1 MQDYYWTVSE
11 AIPEYTNDG
20 QLYIFFNIMQITL
33 GFNAILGVT
42 LCKEFVETFLML

>member
-33 GFNAILGVT
+33 ASMPYLESHCAKNL
-42 LCKEFVETFLML
+42 